1 MGWHLMK
8 ETLREFCKSIG
19 IESMGIAPTGPYV
32 ELQQI
37 LKERISKGRFTE
49 FEEQELQVRVNPQ
62 LTMDSVQS
70 IIVCLFPYY
79 PGEKKAAN
87 VAKYTY
93 SVDYHRIIRRKLEEV
108 GDFLGKKIPGFEYK
122 AYVDNGP
129 LVDRYLAYIAGL
141 GFYGLNSHIITD
153 AYGSYVFIGYILT
166 NYPFETDIPLKRT
179 CMKCGACK
187 KACPGSSILGANG
200 IDPRTCRSYLTQKK
214 GELTRLEIDV
224 IRKTNLVFGCDSCQ
238 EVCPHNAGIA
248 LSNIEEFQEDRMEE
262 LNYDELVGISNK
274 EFMRRYGNR
283 AFSWRGRKL
292 LVRNFEYLKD
302 S

>member
-1 MGWHLMK
+1 MK
-8 ETLREFCKSIG
+8 EALREFCKLIG
-19 IESMGIAPTGPYV
+19 IESIGIAPIGPYV

-37 LKERISKGRFTE
+37 LKEKILKGQFTE
-49 FEEQELQVRVNPQ
+49 FEEQELQVRINPQ
-62 LTMDSVQS
+62 LTMDNVQS

-79 PGEKKAAN
+79 LGEKTEAN

-93 SVDYHRIIRRKLEEV
+93 SVDYHKIIKRKLEEV
-108 GDFLGKKIPGFEYK
+108 GVFLGKKIPGFDYK

-129 LVDRYLAYIAGL
+129 LVDRYLAYLAGL

-153 AYGSYVFIGYILT
+153 AYGSYVFIGYMLT
-166 NYPFETDIPLKRT
+166 NFPFETDIPLKRT
-179 CMKCGACK
+179 CMQCGECK
-187 KACPGSSILGANG
+187 KACPGSSILGDYG

-214 GELTRLEIDV
+214 GELTRTEIDV
-224 IRKTNLVFGCDSCQ
+224 IKKTNLVFGCDSCQ

-248 LSNIEEFQEDRMEE
+248 LSNIAEFQEDRMEE
-262 LNYDELVGISNK
+262 LSYDELVGISNK

-292 LVRNFEYLKD
+292 LIRNFEYLKD

>member
-1 MGWHLMK
+1 MK

-19 IESMGIAPTGPYV
+19 IDAMGIAPIGPYV

-49 FEEQELQVRVNPQ
+49 FEEQELQLRINPQ
-62 LTMDSVQS
+62 LTMDNVQS

-79 PGEKKAAN
+79 PGEKAEAN

-108 GDFLGKKIPGFEYK
+108 GSFLGKKISGFEYK

-129 LVDRYLAYIAGL
+129 LADRYLAYMAGL

-153 AYGSYVFIGYILT
+153 AYGSYVFIGYMLT
-166 NYPFETDIPLKRT
+166 NYPFETDKPLKRT
-179 CMKCGACK
+179 CMLCGECK
-187 KACPGSSILGANG
+187 KACPGSSILGDSG

-214 GELTRLEIDV
+214 GELTRSEIDV
-224 IRKTNLVFGCDSCQ
+224 IKKTNLVFGCDSCQ

-248 LSNIEEFQEDRMEE
+248 LSNIAEFQEDRMEE
-262 LNYDELVGISNK
+262 LSYDELVGMSNK

-292 LVRNFEYLKD
+292 LIRNFEYLRN